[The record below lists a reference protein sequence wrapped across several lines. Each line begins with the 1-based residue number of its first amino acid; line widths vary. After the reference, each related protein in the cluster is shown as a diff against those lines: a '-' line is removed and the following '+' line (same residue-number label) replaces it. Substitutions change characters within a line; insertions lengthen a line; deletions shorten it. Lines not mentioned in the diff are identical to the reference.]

1 VDVEVVSAPGLLALT
16 CTIVLW
22 AMAASFVSPQV
33 NSLDSDGVR
42 LYSAEPGLS
51 GSLRATRLEGVGGI
65 RAEGA
70 AL

>member
-1 VDVEVVSAPGLLALT
+1 MDVEVVPAPGLLALT
-16 CTIVLW
+16 CTIVLR
-22 AMAASFVSPQV
+22 ATAALFVSPRV

-42 LYSAEPGLS
+42 LYNVGPGLS
-51 GSLRATRLEGVGGI
+51 GSLRATRLEGGGGI